1 LRWNFNIENKW
12 WDGIN
17 IAYRVSSLSFLLETS
32 GKDAKLLYEWADE
45 WQLADSETVKV
56 KGTPVVVGSYDFTAP
71 KPWLQLVANQR
82 R

>member
-1 LRWNFNIENKW
+1 V

-56 KGTPVVVGSYDFTAP
+56 KVLPLLFF
-71 KPWLQLVANQR
+71 
-82 R
+82 

>member
-1 LRWNFNIENKW
+1 V

-17 IAYRVSSLSFLLETS
+17 IAYRGIQPSFLLETS

-56 KGTPVVVGSYDFTAP
+56 KGTPVVVFEVMILLHLNHGC
-71 KPWLQLVANQR
+71 N
-82 R
+82 